1 MAIPSFHVPVRDDPP
16 DDHHLANPG
25 ACRGCAEL
33 AIAGELPARPAF
45 IRHAVAYS
53 SWTEPQ
59 PVAVPIVPDRVRETV
74 PA

>member
-1 MAIPSFHVPVRDDPP
+1 MSTSFHVRVLDDPP
-16 DDHHLANPG
+16 DHHLADPG

-53 SWTEPQ
+53 SWTEPRQ
-59 PVAVPIVPDRVRETV
+59 PIAVPIVPERLRETV